1 MKGVKKGILEM
12 ADMLIINKADGTLLP
27 AARTTAADYKG
38 ATCFFRSKM
47 EGWETPPVLLASAE
61 TGDGI
66 PEIWQEIC
74 RYRTLVVKNGSLETK
89 RSNQARAW
97 MWKYVQELIMNKIKS
112 DENIKSIAD
121 EMENVLDRGEIAPQ
135 AATSKLLD
143 LSTKSIVDE
152 TIR

>member
-1 MKGVKKGILEM
+1 
-12 ADMLIINKADGTLLP
+12 
-27 AARTTAADYKG
+27 
-38 ATCFFRSKM
+38 
-47 EGWETPPVLLASAE
+47 
-61 TGDGI
+61 
-66 PEIWQEIC
+66 
-74 RYRTLVVKNGSLETK
+74 
-89 RSNQARAW
+89 